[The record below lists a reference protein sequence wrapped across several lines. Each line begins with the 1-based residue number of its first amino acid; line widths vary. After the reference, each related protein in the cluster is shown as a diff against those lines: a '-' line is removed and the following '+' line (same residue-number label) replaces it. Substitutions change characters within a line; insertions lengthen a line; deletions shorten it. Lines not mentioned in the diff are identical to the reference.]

1 MRKSGGSV
9 RAATG
14 ATALALLLA
23 SAPAAAQSTPDF
35 RIPTTRPTSN
45 PRSQG
50 PVDADHPVV
59 RPSPTPSPAPV
70 PTPVPAPSPAPSAAP
85 LPRPSQSTA
94 AAPRPAANVTPQ
106 PRPIAAAPTATTS
119 AAPASDSALPA
130 APSDLPASPAPGI
143 TATDSFDLPAMSD
156 STDTASVWYLPWLA
170 AAAALMAAAGA
181 LAWWRRRRSAA
192 PLMLEFEPPVVPVAG
207 PAPAA
212 PPLAAPRP
220 APAAPLPEPKL
231 SLNPQGL
238 GIALEARRMSASLI
252 ATTLSYTLT
261 LTNHS
266 AQPLSA
272 LAVEGDMI
280 SAHASI
286 PPDQQIASNGLRL
299 ELRHALVTLA
309 PGESAQFTGDFRLP
323 LTAVTPIRSG
333 EAAFFVPLA
342 RLRVEASTPAG
353 ASLVQVQTF
362 VVGELPDAAGAGLRP
377 FRLDLGPRVY
387 SRIGQRAVS

>member
-14 ATALALLLA
+14 ATALALLLG
-23 SAPAAAQSTPDF
+23 SAPVAAQSTPDF

-59 RPSPTPSPAPV
+59 RPSPTPSPVPAPV
-70 PTPVPAPSPAPSAAP
+70 PVPVPSPVPSAAP
-85 LPRPSQSTA
+85 IPRPSQSAT
-94 AAPRPAANVTPQ
+94 AAPRPAASAIAQ
-106 PRPIAAAPTATTS
+106 PRPAAPAATSS

-130 APSDLPASPAPGI
+130 APSDIPGTPAPGV
-143 TATDSFDLPAMSD
+143 TATDSFALPAVSD
-156 STDTASVWYLPWLA
+156 SATSAPGSYWPWLA
-170 AAAALMAAAGA
+170 GAAALIAAAGA
-181 LAWWRRRRSAA
+181 LVWWRRRRNAA
-192 PLMLEFEPPVVPVAG
+192 PLMLEFEPPVVPVAK
-207 PAPAA
+207 PAPLA
-212 PPLAAPRP
+212 PPVAAPRP

-238 GIALEARRMSASLI
+238 GIALEARRMSASLM

-286 PPDQQIASNGLRL
+286 PPDQQIASDGLRL

-309 PGESAQFTGDFRLP
+309 PGESAEFSGDFRLP

-333 EAAFFVPLA
+333 AAAFFVPLA

>member
-14 ATALALLLA
+14 ATALALLLG
-23 SAPAAAQSTPDF
+23 SAPVAAQSTPDF

-59 RPSPTPSPAPV
+59 RPSPTPSPVPAPV
-70 PTPVPAPSPAPSAAP
+70 PVPVPSPVPSAAP
-85 LPRPSQSTA
+85 IPRPSQSAT
-94 AAPRPAANVTPQ
+94 AAPRPAASAIAQ
-106 PRPIAAAPTATTS
+106 PRPAAPAATSS

-130 APSDLPASPAPGI
+130 APSDIPGTPAPGV
-143 TATDSFDLPAMSD
+143 TATDSFVLPAVSD
-156 STDTASVWYLPWLA
+156 SATSAPGSYWPWLA
-170 AAAALMAAAGA
+170 GAAALIAAAGA
-181 LAWWRRRRSAA
+181 LVWWRRRRHAA
-192 PLMLEFEPPVVPVAG
+192 PLMLEFEPPVVPVAE
-207 PAPAA
+207 PAPLA
-212 PPLAAPRP
+212 PPVAAPRP
-220 APAAPLPEPKL
+220 APTAPLPEPKL

-238 GIALEARRMSASLI
+238 GIALEARRMSASLM
-252 ATTLSYTLT
+252 ATTLSYTLS

-286 PPDQQIASNGLRL
+286 PPDQQIASDGLRL

-309 PGESAQFTGDFRLP
+309 PGESAEFSGDFRLP

-333 EAAFFVPLA
+333 AAAFFVPLA